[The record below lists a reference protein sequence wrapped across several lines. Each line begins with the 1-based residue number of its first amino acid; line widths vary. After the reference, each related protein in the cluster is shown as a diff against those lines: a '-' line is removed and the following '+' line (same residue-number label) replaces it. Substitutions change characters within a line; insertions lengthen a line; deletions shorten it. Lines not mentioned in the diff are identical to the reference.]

1 MSTQWR
7 TGMSGAT
14 GLDYNALPV
23 VMRFGGVPAT
33 DRSTVFEEVR
43 VMEDA
48 ALTRMQSER

>member
-23 VMRFGGVPAT
+23 VMRFGGVPLA
-33 DRSTVFEEVR
+33 DRSTVFEEMR
-43 VMEDA
+43 IMEDA
-48 ALTRMQSER
+48 ALTQMHANK